1 MSVVED
7 LDNVTAGEAVMVIY
21 CTRQK
26 LLREHIEMVGCTKKV
41 KKVKKQKAQSKKQ
54 KAMAVHLGRLLQVFI
69 SRNHDRN
76 IRPSLS

>member
-7 LDNVTAGEAVMVIY
+7 LENVTAGEAVMVIY

-41 KKVKKQKAQSKKQ
+41 KKK
-54 KAMAVHLGRLLQVFI
+54 
-69 SRNHDRN
+69 
-76 IRPSLS
+76 

>member
-7 LDNVTAGEAVMVIY
+7 LDNNVTAGEAVMVIY

-41 KKVKKQKAQSKKQ
+41 KKKVKKAKSKKQ
-54 KAMAVHLGRLLQVFI
+54 WQYILVVSKY
-69 SRNHDRN
+69 
-76 IRPSLS
+76 SLAEEI